1 MSRKDGTMNY
11 KDYQKMFEKE
21 KKKVQIASAKEDIP
35 ANPIRK
41 SRVLPEYIQEAINET
56 LGQ

>member
-1 MSRKDGTMNY
+1 MNY

-21 KKKVQIASAKEDIP
+21 KKKVQIASAKEDRP
-35 ANPIRK
+35 VNPIK
-41 SRVLPEYIQEAINET
+41 QSRVLPEYIQEAINET

>member
-1 MSRKDGTMNY
+1 MNY

-21 KKKVQIASAKEDIP
+21 KKKVQIASAKEEIP
-35 ANPIRK
+35 ANPIRQ